1 MPVGAYSK
9 KCAPHFSDGEKP
21 MEHKKSKPQS
31 SRKTR
36 YYYLLALLPFVFLV
50 VMYELLPLMMLVVD
64 SFGLDKKPDVRFS
77 LENYQKIFSTLS
89 YQRAIENSLKITL
102 ISTAVGIVIAFLG
115 ARAAYTS
122 RGRFRSVFLTVL
134 NMTSNFAGVPLAFA
148 YMIILGNAGV
158 IKQIANM
165 YGVGFLKDFDLYTS
179 NGLTMMYIYFQIPL
193 STLLL
198 IPAFN
203 GIRKEWN
210 EANMLLGGTNTPFWM
225 HVGVPVLLPS
235 LFSTLSV
242 LFANALCAYATAYA
256 LLMNNFSLLPVNI
269 SASFVGDIK
278 TKPKLGAALSVVMM
292 LIMCVVILINNF
304 ITKKTTK
311 WESR

>member
-1 MPVGAYSK
+1 
-9 KCAPHFSDGEKP
+9 
-21 MEHKKSKPQS
+21 MEHKKVKLMT
-31 SRKTR
+31 SRNTR

-50 VMYELLPLMMLVVD
+50 VMYELLPLIMLVID
-64 SFGLDKKPDVRFS
+64 SFGLDKKPEVRFS

-102 ISTAVGIVIAFLG
+102 ISTAAGIVIAFLG

-122 RGRFRSVFLTVL
+122 RGKFRSAFLTVL

-165 YGVGFLKDFDLYTS
+165 YNIGFIQSFDLYTS
-179 NGLTMMYIYFQIPL
+179 SGLTMMYIYFQIPL

-203 GIRKEWN
+203 GIRQEWN
-210 EANMLLGGTNTPFWM
+210 EANMLLGGTNTHFWM
-225 HVGVPVLLPS
+225 HVGIPVLLPS

>member
-1 MPVGAYSK
+1 
-9 KCAPHFSDGEKP
+9 
-21 MEHKKSKPQS
+21 MEHKKVKLMT
-31 SRKTR
+31 SRNTR

-50 VMYELLPLMMLVVD
+50 VMYELLPLIMLVID
-64 SFGLDKKPDVRFS
+64 SFGLDKKPEVRFS

-102 ISTAVGIVIAFLG
+102 ISTVVGIVIAFLG

-122 RGRFRSVFLTVL
+122 RGKFRSVFLTVL

-165 YGVGFLKDFDLYTS
+165 YGIGFIQNFDLYTS

-203 GIRKEWN
+203 GIRQEWN
-210 EANMLLGGTNTPFWM
+210 EANMLLGGTNTHFWM
-225 HVGVPVLLPS
+225 HVGIPVLLPS

>member
-1 MPVGAYSK
+1 MQQKNKGTVLT
-9 KCAPHFSDGEKP
+9 
-21 MEHKKSKPQS
+21 
-31 SRKTR
+31 SRNNR
-36 YYYLLALLPFVFLV
+36 YYYLLALVPFLFLV
-50 VMYELLPLMMLVVD
+50 IMYELLPLIMLIVD
-64 SFGLDKKPDVRFS
+64 SFGLDSNASVRFS
-77 LENYQKIFSTLS
+77 LDNYTKIFTTLKYQKS
-89 YQRAIENSLKITL
+89 IENSLRITL
-102 ISTAVGIVIAFLG
+102 VSTIAGIIIAFLG
-115 ARAAYTS
+115 ARAAHNS
-122 RGRFRSVFLTVL
+122 RGWFRNAFLTVL

-158 IKQIANM
+158 IKQIASVYHLDFIQN
-165 YGVGFLKDFDLYTS
+165 FDLYTS
-179 NGLTMMYIYFQIPL
+179 GGLTLMYIYFQIPL

-210 EANMLLGGTNTPFWM
+210 EANMLLGGNSAHFWFK
-225 HVGVPVLLPS
+225 VAIPVLLPS
-235 LFSTLSV
+235 IFSTISV

-292 LIMCVVILINNF
+292 LIMCLVILLNNY

-311 WESR
+311 WEGR